1 MSFTLRSRFVAII
14 VIAAAIACADVGLV
28 LAQRDGGDGPRQGGA
43 GRGGLRGGGGGGG
56 LRGAGGGP
64 LGRGGFDPFGR
75 GQQVQGTASIRGLVT
90 AADTNSPVRRA
101 QIRATSPETRS
112 ARLAT
117 TDADGR
123 FDLKDLP
130 AGRWTISATKGGF
143 VSQQYGQ
150 RHPFEAVEPIEL
162 MDGQRFSANFTLSRG
177 SVITGR
183 VSDEFGDPITG
194 ARVQVLRSQVQ
205 QGRRRLMPTANGA
218 QTDDTG
224 SFRVF
229 GLAPGEYYVAASL
242 QAAPLDSSD
251 SPVAYAPTYFPGT
264 GNVAD
269 AQRISLTLGT
279 EQSGINFVL
288 QPVRAVRVSGTVAD
302 STGAPTQAILTLTP
316 AGFGDEGGLQIGNP
330 ARVLPDGTFTILNV
344 VPGDYVLTVTGRGG
358 GRAAGANATPEVGSM
373 SITVGN
379 EDLAGVS
386 VTTSK
391 GGSIRGTVVADGN
404 GKVQTSNIQVGVQPL
419 RQTPGGF
426 NPRGQVSASGTF
438 ELNGLIGSHV
448 LRVERVPDGWN
459 VKSIRANGR
468 DITDTPI
475 EFRGSEQVTVQVV
488 LTNRISEL
496 SGTVKANGNTV
507 TSASVVLFPED
518 PAQWVFPARRVKMA
532 RVDQN
537 GVFRIKSLPA
547 GERYLAL
554 AVDYLEQGEFQD
566 PVFLERMKGRA
577 VSFSLNDGENKNLD
591 LTLIE
596 R

>member
-1 MSFTLRSRFVAII
+1 MPFTSRPRLVAI
-14 VIAAAIACADVGLV
+14 VVFAAALASVDPSLV

-43 GRGGLRGGGGGGG
+43 GPRGGGGRGGGGLRGGGG
-56 LRGAGGGP
+56 P
-64 LGRGGFDPFGR
+64 LGRGRFDPLGR

-101 QIRATSPETRS
+101 QVRATSPDTRS
-112 ARLAT
+112 ARLST

-123 FDLKDLP
+123 FELKDLP

-162 MDGQRFSANFTLSRG
+162 TDGQRFSANFTLSRG

-205 QGRRRLMPTANGA
+205 QGRRRLMPTANAA

-242 QAAPLDSSD
+242 QAAPADSSD
-251 SPVAYAPTYFPGT
+251 NPNSYAPTYFPGT

-330 ARVLPDGTFTILNV
+330 ARVLPDGTFAILNV
-344 VPGDYVLTVTGRGG
+344 VPGDYVLTVTGRG
-358 GRAAGANATPEVGSM
+358 AGNATPEVGSM
-373 SITVGN
+373 SLTVGN
-379 EDLAGVS
+379 DDLAGVS
-386 VTTSK
+386 VTTGK
-391 GGSIRGTVVADGN
+391 GGSIRGTVVADNN

-438 ELNGLIGSHV
+438 ELNGLIGAHV

-459 VKSIRANGR
+459 VKSIRANGK

-475 EFRGSEQVTVQVV
+475 EFRGSEQMIVQVV

-496 SGTVKANGNTV
+496 SGSVKTNGNTV

-518 PAQWVFPARRVKMA
+518 PAQWVFPARRVRMV

-577 VSFSLNDGENKNLD
+577 LPFSLNDGENKNLD
-591 LTLIE
+591 LTLVE